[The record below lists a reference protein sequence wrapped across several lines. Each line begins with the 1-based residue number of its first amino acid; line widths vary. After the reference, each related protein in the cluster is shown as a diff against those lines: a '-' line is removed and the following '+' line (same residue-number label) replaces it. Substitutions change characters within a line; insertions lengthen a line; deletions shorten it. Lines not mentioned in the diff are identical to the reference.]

1 MAKDIQKVDYSKLDS
16 KTLYDFVTQNEP
28 LLRTQMR
35 SVSEFNVLKDYATLR
50 YQSDSLG
57 GQFAKDNMTVIDT
70 MFSNYDKM
78 NKTEFKN
85 YWNAYT
91 NDTAKQFNY
100 ASNALSVTDTGLME
114 SWNGIDENSALKR
127 TYQYDLADEEDVWRQ
142 AYGFAPKAID
152 SDIKRLSQN
161 GFAASKFYTNDDN
174 GAILNNLYSYDM
186 EDPEDELNYLLGRT
200 PKSFKYDSTDED
212 KARQRDGLI
221 PIAAESYINNTKQF
235 AAEYEEYSAKMQD
248 YANKKYEYDKLPWL
262 TKLFTSAPTDPYAD
276 EAPATIAAIKQYKQL
291 QQAEQDL
298 AAVTTNDFTR
308 PKATDNKSDAPFFA
322 FDEAMPINAEDFT
335 ADEDTINGKN
345 KAAERELSA
354 SMVKNIASI
363 TGTSGLVN
371 SMIDNATT
379 KAEQEDIIA
388 QLKASGE
395 YDDIIAEQNEITAR
409 VNDLI
414 SSGYSAEN
422 IAYLRQNVD
431 FVNELGITGGE
442 DQIKSLTVDALR
454 NAALD
459 EEALKRG
466 ASDSG
471 LSGADY
477 EERLFGENMLGSA
490 IGIGFDTSKYS
501 FAMDDDI
508 KAIKAKLDELGWNG
522 ETQSDN
528 PGIQSLLDQ
537 AEYKVIQKQKG
548 EIGAYRAV
556 LQNTPSWVVS
566 LASGMKEGVSGFS
579 DSIGTVTLE
588 LAKLNSFDKTYK
600 ELLDKK
606 VGEIAQSSMNRDILA
621 RKNVSLGANASGTTD
636 FIYGV
641 TKVSTEMG
649 LNIAIGNAVGGAV
662 SAGTTA
668 AAESATA
675 LTGWKALASRIF
687 SVRPQSASLLVSSL
701 GHNLMQGELEG
712 RTDAEKWLQA
722 IPAAYFETIIEQGT
736 GFFSGRSAP
745 IMTLIKN
752 GTAGAAKKTLA
763 NVSVSLL
770 ENTLGEAIEENLQ
783 DITSEFFRDVM
794 WSDDYKANYLDW
806 NQIGQTTKT
815 TIAVGLL
822 MSLVGLPGG
831 MGEINTARKAENSF
845 NAVVDAYKSGD
856 AAAFESAMGDLK
868 TNFAAGI
875 EMMRQQADN
884 GTLNQ
889 IIESYAMDAD
899 TGAALSEMKTAIQSS
914 LDIRAQKEAGIDIS
928 QSVVDIAD
936 ARANQ
941 AIQRVQ
947 VGTLGRSMAPATL
960 YDQIATS
967 EELTKMAYGGGI
979 VSRLIQQ
986 NKAVLTDA
994 QIETLRSIKT
1004 LAQTN
1009 PYVNVKFDANTTV
1022 EEIGSDISKA
1032 EEKYT
1037 LSEAKWFRFIELS
1050 KAELKHAFRRSV
1062 KDGQRM
1068 DAAIRAELEDYRN
1081 DVLKQYNKLTDAR
1094 SKRDG
1099 YIAQQQFIAAFDG
1112 TPAQSP
1118 VIQSTALTPT
1128 EVQTQG
1134 LRDTQAEND
1143 VATMP
1148 DRAVA
1153 MNGSVDAIIGSA
1165 NSISELAQTAQT
1177 KADDGKIAEVL
1188 TSVERNKPTLGE
1200 QIKATYDFAKRKFV
1214 DSGAA
1219 IGSIA
1224 KKLGDNLMYP
1234 LYNNAKQAKHAAQYM
1249 IGGQQIDM
1257 NYNVVGKSLIDVF
1270 AYARAQGDEYTNR
1283 FFSYLYHMHNIDRM
1297 AQGKPVFGESVSA
1310 DMSIETAAKLEQEN
1324 PEFATMAQDVYKY
1337 NDNLLQW
1344 RVDSKRIT
1352 QEQADEMRAM
1362 YPHYVPTYRMMP
1374 KTSGATAVGGSLS
1387 VANTLKEAKGSNL
1400 DLMPIDESMA
1410 RMTMQVVEMAKA
1422 NVLGN
1427 RLLEQVL
1434 ANQDKTGEFVGSVAV
1449 DGDRYDID
1457 TEEGH
1462 TSESAKNT
1470 VRIYRGGEV
1479 ATLNVSP
1486 SMYEAFKDLSVTS
1499 EEANLIMRAAQGI
1512 NSTFKKLVTGYN
1524 PIFSARNFLRD
1535 LQDAGLNTK
1544 DMPGFMANFP
1554 QAYKE
1559 IATNGEY
1566 WRMYQAAGGLG
1577 SSFFDY
1583 DKGLKLEKD
1592 SAVRRYTLGVV
1603 ETVNMAI
1610 EQAPRLAE
1618 FMATVKKGGT
1628 SYENITQA
1636 MYNAAEV
1643 TVNFGRS
1650 GSWGRVINRTFVPF
1664 FNPSVQGASKFIRRF
1679 TENKGV
1685 AEWSVLVVRAVALGI
1700 LPSLINNLL
1709 YSDDDEYKNINNR
1722 DKDKNYLF
1730 KMGGGVW
1737 AKVPK
1742 GRVLSLISGITN
1754 RVTGEYGEDDFA
1766 GFIELAKEQIAPI
1779 SPFESNILAPF
1790 NAIANNKTWYG
1801 SDIESDYLAENYAPG
1816 QRYDEST
1823 DAFSKALGELTNFS
1837 PKKINYLLDAYTG
1850 VIGDVVLPMT
1860 SPKAESGGVLAPL
1873 VSAFTL
1879 DVNAS
1884 NKLST
1889 KFYDKVDNIT
1899 WDMKSEDAAKASK
1912 AKADNKIIQKYS
1924 DDISELSKLIRQAQN
1939 SDKSNDE
1946 KLAIVRDLKAT
1957 IAGLQKSALEVL
1969 K

>member
-1 MAKDIQKVDYSKLDS
+1 MAITDKLKSQSLNSKQ
-16 KTLYDFVTQNEP
+16 LYDYVIQNEP

-57 GQFAKDNMTVIDT
+57 GQFAKDNMVKIDA

-78 NKTEFKN
+78 DKTEFKN

-91 NDTAKQFNY
+91 NDTAKQFKY
-100 ASNALSVTDTGLME
+100 ATNALSVTDTGLME
-114 SWNGIDENSALKR
+114 SWNGIDDNSALKR
-127 TYQYDLADEEDVWRQ
+127 SYNYDLADEEDVWRQ

-174 GAILNNLYSYDM
+174 GLILNDLYSYDM
-186 EDPEDELNYLLGRT
+186 NDAEDELNYLLGRT

-212 KARQRDGLI
+212 KARERDGLI
-221 PIAAESYINNTKQF
+221 PLAAESYINNTKQF

-248 YANKKYEYDKLPWL
+248 YANKKYEYDNLPWL
-262 TKLFTSAPTDPYAD
+262 TKLFTAAPTNPYAD
-276 EAPATIAAIKQYKQL
+276 GEPATIAKIKQYKQL
-291 QQAEQDL
+291 QKAEQDL
-298 AAVTTNDFTR
+298 AAVETNDFTR
-308 PKATDNKSDAPFFA
+308 PKKTDTESDAPFFA
-322 FDEAMPINAEDFT
+322 FDDTLPFNVEEFA
-335 ADEDTINGKN
+335 ADEDTVSGKN
-345 KAAERELSA
+345 KAVIRELGASFLKNTASLSGVSA
-354 SMVKNIASI
+354 I
-363 TGTSGLVN
+363 TN
-371 SMIDNATT
+371 SMIDSAVQDADN
-379 KAEQEDIIA
+379 QDVIA
-388 QLKASGE
+388 NLKETGE
-395 YDDIIAEQNEITAR
+395 YDDIMRQQRETAQK
-409 VNDLI
+409 VSDTLKN
-414 SSGYSAEN
+414 SYSKEN
-422 IAYLRQNVD
+422 YD
-431 FVNELGITGGE
+431 FVMGSADYVNSLDISGNKKEIGALAVKALNASAAPELNAITGLAKLVPDSSMVGANPANALLAF
-442 DQIKSLTVDALR
+442 DPTIKNIKSQLDA
-454 NAALD
+454 
-459 EEALKRG
+459 
-466 ASDSG
+466 
-471 LSGADY
+471 
-477 EERLFGENMLGSA
+477 
-490 IGIGFDTSKYS
+490 
-501 FAMDDDI
+501 
-508 KAIKAKLDELGWNG
+508 LGWNG
-522 ETQSDN
+522 EATSDN
-528 PGIQSLLDQ
+528 AEIQDLLNQ
-537 AEYKVIQKQKG
+537 AEYRTMQLRKDNVD
-548 EIGAYRAV
+548 AYREQLKTMPAWLV
-556 LQNTPSWVVS
+556 ALSN
-566 LASGMKEGVSGFS
+566 GMAGGVESFS
-579 DSIGTVTLE
+579 NSIETVALE
-588 LAKLNSFDKTYK
+588 LGKLNFSNKDLTGVLDDRASQIAMESMNKDIIARNNAAMGAGAS
-600 ELLDKK
+600 ELTNTIYDVAK
-606 VGEIAQSSMNRDILA
+606 VG
-621 RKNVSLGANASGTTD
+621 
-636 FIYGV
+636 
-641 TKVSTEMG
+641 TEMG
-649 LNIAIGNAVGGAV
+649 ISLAAGSALSSVVGGGA
-662 SAGTTA
+662 A

-675 LTGWKALASRIF
+675 LNGWKAVASKVLTI
-687 SVRPQSASLLVSSL
+687 RPQAVPLFVSTV
-701 GHNLMQGELEG
+701 GHELMQGEIEG

-722 IPAAYFETIIEQGT
+722 LPSAYFQTIIEQGT

-745 IMTLIKN
+745 ITTLIKN
-752 GTAGAAKKTLA
+752 GTKGAAKKTLA

-783 DITSEFFRDVM
+783 DITSEFFRDIM

-806 NQIGQTTKT
+806 EQIGQTTKT
-815 TIAVGLL
+815 TMSVGLL
-822 MSLVGLPGG
+822 MSLFGLPGG
-831 MGEINTARKAENSF
+831 VGNVNIARNAENSF
-845 NAVVDAYKSGD
+845 NAVVDAYTSGD
-856 AAAFESAMGDLK
+856 AAAFETAMGELK
-868 TNFAAGI
+868 TNYGKGI
-875 EMMRQQADN
+875 ELMHEQAEN

-914 LDIRAQKEAGIDIS
+914 LDIRAQKESGVDIA

-960 YDQIATS
+960 YDQISSS
-967 EELTKMAYGGGI
+967 EELTKMAYSGGI
-979 VSRLIQQ
+979 VSNLISQ
-986 NKAVLTDA
+986 NKSVLTDA
-994 QIETLRSIKT
+994 QIETLRNIQFA
-1004 LAQTN
+1004 AQSN
-1009 PYVNVKFDANTTV
+1009 PYVGVVYSETTTPETLEKDV
-1022 EEIGSDISKA
+1022 T
-1032 EEKYT
+1032 KYT
-1037 LSEAKWFRFIELS
+1037 EKSQTAQ
-1050 KAELKHAFRRSV
+1050 AELKMLNDTYMREIEDAYNESTAIGKAKYNEFVQSGIIKKLQKAYKSV
-1062 KDGQRM
+1062 DLYKSRLNESIG
-1068 DAAIRAELEDYRN
+1068 
-1081 DVLKQYNKLTDAR
+1081 
-1094 SKRDG
+1094 KRG
-1099 YIAQQQFIAAFDG
+1099 GFAAQQALIAAFSG
-1112 TPAQSP
+1112 KPISSP
-1118 VIQSTALTPT
+1118 VSQSAALTST
-1128 EVQTQG
+1128 EVQSQG
-1134 LRDTQAEND
+1134 LRATQAEND
-1143 VATMP
+1143 VATMS
-1148 DRAVA
+1148 DRAIP
-1153 MNGSVDAIIGSA
+1153 MNGSADAIIGSA

-1177 KADDGKIAEVL
+1177 RQDNGKIAEVL
-1188 TSVERNKPTLGE
+1188 TSVERSKPTLGE

-1249 IGGQQIDM
+1249 IGGEQIDM

-1283 FFSYLYHMHNIDRM
+1283 FFSYLYHMHNVDRM
-1297 AQGKPVFGESVSA
+1297 AQGKPVFGESVTA
-1310 DMSIETAAKLEQEN
+1310 EMSQAEAAKLEQEN

-1362 YPHYVPTYRMMP
+1362 YPHYVPTYRKMP
-1374 KTSGATAVGGSLS
+1374 KTAGATAVGGRLS
-1387 VANTLKEAKGSNL
+1387 VADTLKEAKGSNL

-1410 RMTMQVVEMAKA
+1410 RMTMQVVEMSKA

-1434 ANQDKTGEFVGSVAV
+1434 ANQDKTGEFVGSVTIE
-1449 DGDRYDID
+1449 GDRYDID

-1462 TSESAKNT
+1462 TNDSAKNT

-1479 ATLNVSP
+1479 ATLKVSP
-1486 SMYEAFKDLSVTS
+1486 SMYEAFKDLSVST
-1499 EEANLIMRAAQGI
+1499 EEANMIMRAAHGL

-1554 QAYKE
+1554 LAYKE

-1566 WRMYQAAGGLG
+1566 WKLYQAAGGLG

-1603 ETVNMAI
+1603 ENVNMAI

-1618 FMATVKKGGT
+1618 FMATIKKGGT

-1650 GSWGRVINRTFVPF
+1650 GSWGRVINKTFVPF

-1685 AEWSVLVVRAVALGI
+1685 GEWSVLVVRAVALGM
-1700 LPSLINNLL
+1700 LPSLLNNLL

-1730 KMGGGVW
+1730 KMGDGIW

-1790 NAIANNKTWYG
+1790 DAIANNKTWYG
-1801 SDIESDYLAENYAPG
+1801 SDIESQYLRDNYASG

-1823 DAFSKALGELTNFS
+1823 DAFSKWLGGVTNFS
-1837 PKKINYLLDAYTG
+1837 PKKINYLIDAYTG
-1850 VIGDVVLPMT
+1850 VIGDVLLPMT
-1860 SPKAESGGVLAPL
+1860 SPKAEAGGIAAPF

-1879 DVNAS
+1879 DTKVS

-1889 KFYDKVDNIT
+1889 KFYDNAEKT
-1899 WDMKSEDAAKASK
+1899 TQDMNSGDTAKAAK

-1939 SDKSNDE
+1939 SDKPNDE
-1946 KLAIVRDLKAT
+1946 KLTIVRDLKAT
-1957 IAGLQKSALEVL
+1957 IAGLQKSALDIL